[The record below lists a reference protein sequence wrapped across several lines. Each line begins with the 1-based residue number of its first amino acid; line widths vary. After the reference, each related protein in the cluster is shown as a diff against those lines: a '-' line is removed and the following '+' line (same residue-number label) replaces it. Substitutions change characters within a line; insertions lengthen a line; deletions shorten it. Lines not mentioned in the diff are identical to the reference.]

1 MHKQIQFLFVVCIL
15 LRTLHLRKDRNDSW
29 FGVGGLEACWKV
41 LRWRVDKADSD
52 LLWSDI
58 DSIAQ
63 YWDMDIAKEEECG
76 LNGEAMVYEF
86 TKYNF
91 VNSTFLINRSF
102 DNFSLLHNI

>member
-1 MHKQIQFLFVVCIL
+1 
-15 LRTLHLRKDRNDSW
+15 
-29 FGVGGLEACWKV
+29 
-41 LRWRVDKADSD
+41 
-52 LLWSDI
+52 
-58 DSIAQ
+58 
-63 YWDMDIAKEEECG
+63 MDIAKEEECG